1 MTRKRFEKI
10 LMAFGFERN
19 ELPPVCR
26 AALRDMESYE
36 NATTKAPIRI
46 LWKTGTPLP
55 RELSRAEV
63 KPNE

>member
-26 AALRDMESYE
+26 SALRDMGSYE
-36 NATTKAPIRI
+36 NATTEAPIRI
-46 LWKTGTPLP
+46 LWKTTTPLP
-55 RELSRAEV
+55 RELRRKEGESDE
-63 KPNE
+63 